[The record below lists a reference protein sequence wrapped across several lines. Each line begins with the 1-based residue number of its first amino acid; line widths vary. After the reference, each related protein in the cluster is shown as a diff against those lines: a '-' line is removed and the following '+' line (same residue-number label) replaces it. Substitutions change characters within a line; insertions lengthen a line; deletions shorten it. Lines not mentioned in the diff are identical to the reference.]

1 MSNYSKKK
9 KADDVVKKAVNA
21 VPRMDFSPTR
31 VNADL
36 IKDRQNRNNR
46 PVEYVTIKDIVE
58 DESTSPRTLRDMIKS
73 RDTSPRNYG
82 RTNTNRLHLGL
93 YDDEKTPDMTLGDYT
108 YKPLLSGYYNQRMNE
123 AIGKNRLSGNMDF
136 DTPEIVKYQSL
147 YEKSQ
152 PNQFDNPKAPF
163 AGLLNKGIQGA
174 MGLAGQRIA
183 DLTDEDTVTYA
194 GVGAATGA
202 MAGSVAP
209 LAGNVIGAGTG
220 FSAGIAT
227 GVGKNMFESM
237 FGSTYKGLVDAGVSD
252 NTAYK
257 TALMSAGMQSALE
270 MAQVDELVKAT
281 KLLKKQGKTVLAD
294 GIEKMLL
301 DRGKSIFTNSAEEV
315 AQESVAMAGEYYA
328 KSKEDIQTDSWEDNV
343 RRAGQTALESAI
355 SFGIFSLP
363 GTISTGAQIYNHNNH
378 INKQNTANDV
388 MNEGSKINAKE
399 FVSEFKS
406 PQEFQGWAER
416 FANKANVDIEF
427 VADEN
432 TSFNGYFSSYNESKN
447 GRAGKIVVNINGK
460 DPINT
465 VFAHEL
471 THALEINEAE
481 YNDYAN
487 FAINNILSEHYG
499 TNDITHLAELKASF
513 YSQKGVNIDMDSAKR
528 EIVAELTSEYV
539 LKDEKAIESLFR
551 YNESLFYRIF
561 ENIKSMIKRFTGTK
575 EERNLIRARDLY
587 SKVLKANGKSHVI
600 TSDDIQTETQENRAA
615 SYLFAGEKASNSDKE
630 SLDKAKKME
639 FEGVDSEIIWKE
651 TGWFRGPDK
660 KWRWEIDDSKGKYN
674 NDFEDISANDNKSSL
689 ENHYENQELYDA
701 YPDLRKT
708 GYETADIGRVDGMY
722 NPKSDNLIVSD
733 KYKKNKDDKGA
744 EETIIHEIQHIIQN
758 KEGFSKG
765 GNAESALKL
774 IRKSAQMNLAE
785 IGDEKFIELIADGTI
800 NQIDEYVDNF
810 LMEMY
815 NVDNIEDVGFKVYE
829 SLQGEVEA
837 RIASKR
843 MNMSSDERREKMP
856 SFGNSLMLEE
866 LEDDKTFNKALSTQN
881 KSPDNVQNI
890 DDKGKPRYKE
900 NEKRTSGN
908 MVAGSEEAAFSMQKK
923 EDEKKFSL
931 SKKALG
937 DLARSLKS
945 EYGSKYAIKDIKSA
959 LNEIYDMD
967 ENDYDLIDNKVQEIA
982 KDVAQNVSSDLEYS
996 ERIKSF
1002 RNAVKAM
1009 PIKLDDSIKNDIP
1022 DFSSWAKKYFN
1033 RINFSK
1039 IGRTIDEYYQELA
1052 GAFPDFLDGDII
1064 NPADQ
1069 IRSIADALDSSRS
1082 FKGDV
1087 NVDDIAYDVALRI
1100 YDDYYKH
1107 RAEDFNDGSN
1117 EVNSDDRESFFDKGE
1132 NPVRDIDIESE
1143 NEHGKNMR
1151 FTRTAAESDSLND
1164 EQADSLRKQVESG
1177 RFTYNV
1183 INDADAVSKAND
1195 RLERSSVDRELSYLE
1210 GLLESKNLLS
1220 KDDIVLGERIIQ
1232 EYAKAGDVD
1241 NLERAIAV
1249 VATAGTRAGQAVQ
1262 AMRVLKK
1269 LSPEGQLMA
1278 LQKQINIINTDMNL
1292 SGDKKVKLSPERVK
1306 DIKSSSSSKGLE
1318 QALERAKMELYDKV
1332 PSRWID
1338 KWNAWRYLSMLGNPK
1353 THIRN
1358 IIGNAIFVPVRELK
1372 NVIGASIENTV
1383 VKGEKSK
1390 AIGIVPKV
1398 FKEFAAK
1405 EFDENRRII
1414 EAGGKENMERERRI
1428 FKSSILEGARKLNSW
1443 ALESEDQFFLRSAY
1457 VRSFAGYLKA
1467 NKVSPTLV
1475 KKLMSGKGT
1484 AIEIGDASISKIVDN
1499 AREYAM
1505 NEAQKATYRD
1515 YSAMANALNALKK
1528 KNAVTN
1534 VIGEGLMP
1542 FTKTPANI
1550 LKRGVEYSPIGILKG
1565 IKELTHDVKKADE
1578 ESRQRVI
1585 LKGIDSMASGLSGSG
1600 ILMLGMFLASQG
1612 ILSGSGEEDKK
1623 LRDFDNMQ
1631 GSQNYSI
1638 NLGDFS
1644 YTIDW
1649 LAPVS
1654 LPLFVGVE
1662 LFDSLN
1668 DGSWG
1673 GFTNIIDSMTAIS
1686 EPMINMSMLQGINRA
1701 VTNYEPDKALT
1712 NLITDA
1718 SVGYLSQG
1726 VPTVMGQV
1734 ARTIDDSRRATY
1746 VDKNKDIPVFIQK
1759 ALQQVMAKTP
1769 GVSKKLNPYRDSFG
1783 RVQGKD
1789 SVISRALENFVSPG
1803 YVKKKERDEVLDE
1816 LERVYD
1822 STDDKR
1828 VLPSA
1833 PSKSFGDMNL
1843 SASEYDKVS
1852 EIKGNTAYDV
1862 ISSMMNNS
1870 AYSNLDDTEK
1880 AKAISYAYDYAV
1892 AKAKDESLGIEPDG
1906 WIAKAYNAAREGI
1919 DPDVYIAYNAYKN
1932 SFDDSV
1938 NDSEKNRK
1946 TREVLFEDESLSSSE
1961 KAVIDE
1967 YMFNDGMFI
1976 PKDIKV
1982 SYDSK
1987 EDFEISQTSNA
1998 SQGKWK
2004 QVKGLGIE
2012 LDSYMHV
2019 YEIYYQQGIKKRE
2032 KIQMAIDYGLT
2043 PAQAYGMWDRLYK
2056 KKYN

>member
-1 MSNYSKKK
+1 MAKYMPVGGRISANRVINKAVSAVPKNIGPTIANQQELNKTVEYKSPLAEWSKSLKASKK
-9 KADDVVKKAVNA
+9 
-21 VPRMDFSPTR
+21 
-31 VNADL
+31 
-36 IKDRQNRNNR
+36 I
-46 PVEYVTIKDIVE
+46 
-58 DESTSPRTLRDMIKS
+58 
-73 RDTSPRNYG
+73 DTSPRNYG
-82 RTNTNRLHLGL
+82 RTNTNRWHFGL
-93 YDDEKTPDMTLGDYT
+93 YDDEKTPGMTLGDYT

-123 AIGKNRLSGNMDF
+123 AIGKNRLDGNLDF

-147 YEKSQ
+147 YEKFQ
-152 PNQFDNPKAPF
+152 PIQFDNPKAPG
-163 AGLLNKGIQGA
+163 GLLNKGIQGA
-174 MGLAGQRIA
+174 MGLTGQRIA

-194 GVGAATGA
+194 GVGAAAGA

-227 GVGKNMFESM
+227 GVGKNMFESV

-257 TALMSAGMQSALE
+257 TALISAGMQSALE

-281 KLLKKQGKTVLAD
+281 KLLKKQGKTVLAE

-315 AQESVAMAGEYYA
+315 FQESVAMAGEYYA
-328 KSKEDIQTDSWEDNV
+328 KSKENLPTDSWEDNV

-378 INKQNTANDV
+378 MNKQNNISDV
-388 MNEGSKINAKE
+388 VSEDSKINAKE

-406 PQEFQGWAER
+406 PQEFQGWAEK
-416 FANKANVDIEF
+416 FADRANVDIEF

-432 TSFNGYFSSYNESKN
+432 DSFNGYFSSYNESKN
-447 GRAGKIVVNINGK
+447 GRAGKIVVNINAK

-513 YSQKGVNIDMDSAKR
+513 YSQKGVNIDMDSAKK

-587 SKVLKANGKSHVI
+587 AKVLKANGKSHVI
-600 TSDDIQTETQENRAA
+600 TSDDIQTEATEATEAQENIAA
-615 SYLFAGEKASNSDKE
+615 SYLFAGEKALNSDRE

-674 NDFEDISANDNKSSL
+674 NDFEVVNANDNKSSL
-689 ENHYENQELYDA
+689 EDHYENQELYDA

-722 NPKSDNLIVSD
+722 NPKADNLIVSD

-765 GNAESALKL
+765 GNSELALKL
-774 IRKSAQMNLAE
+774 IRRSARLHLAE
-785 IGDEKFIELIADGTI
+785 TGDEKFIALMADGTI
-800 NQIDEYVDNF
+800 NQMEQYIDKV
-810 LMEMY
+810 LMKMY

-856 SFGNSLMLEE
+856 SFGNSLLLEE

-881 KSPDNVQNI
+881 KSPDNVSDI
-890 DDKGKPRYKE
+890 DNETKSRYKE
-900 NEKRTSGN
+900 NEKRTSRN

-937 DLARSLKS
+937 DLARSIKR

-959 LNEIYDMD
+959 LNELYDMD
-967 ENDYDLIDNKVQEIA
+967 KNDDNLIDNKIQEIA
-982 KDVAQNVSSDLEYS
+982 KNVAQNVSSDLEYS

-1002 RNAVKAM
+1002 RDAVKDM

-1039 IGRTIDEYYQELA
+1039 AGRAIDEYYQELA

-1069 IRSIADALDSSRS
+1069 IRSIADALDSGRS
-1082 FKGDV
+1082 FKGD
-1087 NVDDIAYDVALRI
+1087 VDDIAYDVALSI

-1107 RAEDFNDGSN
+1107 RAEEFNDGLN
-1117 EVNSDDRESFFDKGE
+1117 AANSDYRESFFGKGE

-1372 NVIGASIENTV
+1372 NVIGASIENAV

-1467 NKVSPTLV
+1467 NKVSPKLV

-1484 AIEIGDASISKIVDN
+1484 AIEIGDASISKILDN

-1565 IKELTHDVKKADE
+1565 IKELTHDVKMADE

-1662 LFDSLN
+1662 LFDSLK

-1726 VPTVMGQV
+1726 VPTVMGQI
-1734 ARTIDDSRRATY
+1734 ARTIDDSRRSTY

-1769 GVSKKLNPYRDSFG
+1769 GVSKKLNPYRDFFG

-1816 LERVYD
+1816 LERVYN

-1828 VLPSA
+1828 VIPSA

-1919 DPDVYIAYNAYKN
+1919 EPDVYIAYNAYKN

-1946 TREVLFEDESLSSSE
+1946 TREVLFEDDSLSSSE

-1967 YMFNDGMFI
+1967 YMFNDIIRI
-1976 PKDIKV
+1976 PKKLDV
-1982 SYDSK
+1982 RYDNRELFEVTQEREADSK
-1987 EDFEISQTSNA
+1987 FYYKYEKYA
-1998 SQGKWK
+1998 SKIGMDLKMYNNMYDIVYGNK
-2004 QVKGLGIE
+2004 SKGLKKNQKIRMMIDSGATERQANE
-2012 LDSYMHV
+2012 LYRIFYSS
-2019 YEIYYQQGIKKRE
+2019 K
-2032 KIQMAIDYGLT
+2032 
-2043 PAQAYGMWDRLYK
+2043 YK
-2056 KKYN
+2056 